1 MKRRR
6 RVLTFSSNT
15 PYPLPAS
22 TSLYQVFVHNLPRGI
37 STEELA
43 RAFRNCGAVNKVEI
57 LDYSAP
63 EETKEKQ
70 VARIR
75 QTSAESKMWVN
86 GRRLTDSYGF
96 VHFEEK
102 AAREKALIPAMR
114 IFGVQIRN
122 SLCRTGGDG
131 GGVRRRAGGEQ
142 ADALRREPRA
152 RNHRRGGRE
161 GAQRHSEAAPGD

>member
-75 QTSAESKMWVN
+75 QTSAESKMWVI
-86 GRRLTDSYGF
+86 GGT
-96 VHFEEK
+96 
-102 AAREKALIPAMR
+102 LIPATASSTSR
-114 IFGVQIRN
+114 R
-122 SLCRTGGDG
+122 
-131 GGVRRRAGGEQ
+131 RRRA
-142 ADALRREPRA
+142 RRR
-152 RNHRRGGRE
+152 
-161 GAQRHSEAAPGD
+161 

>member
-43 RAFRNCGAVNKVEI
+43 RAFRNCGAVEI

-63 EETKEKQ
+63 EEKQEKQ

-75 QTSAESKMWVN
+75 QTSAESKMWVI
-86 GRRLTDSYGF
+86 GGT
-96 VHFEEK
+96 
-102 AAREKALIPAMR
+102 LIPATASSTSR
-114 IFGVQIRN
+114 R
-122 SLCRTGGDG
+122 
-131 GGVRRRAGGEQ
+131 RRRA
-142 ADALRREPRA
+142 RRR
-152 RNHRRGGRE
+152 
-161 GAQRHSEAAPGD
+161 